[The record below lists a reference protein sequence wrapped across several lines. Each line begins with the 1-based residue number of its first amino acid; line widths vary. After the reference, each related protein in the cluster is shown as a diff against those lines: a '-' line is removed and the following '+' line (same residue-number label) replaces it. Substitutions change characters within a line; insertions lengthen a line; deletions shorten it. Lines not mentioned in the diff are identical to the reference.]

1 MRGRARKKNQYRMHV
16 NLVNGFT
23 INQRLQQQQE
33 KPRAKERT
41 KKKQLQMRK
50 K

>member
-16 NLVNGFT
+16 HLVNGFT

-33 KPRAKERT
+33 KPREN
-41 KKKQLQMRK
+41 KKNQLQMRK